1 MHSTTRIING
11 LFTLAILLTSCNKS
25 KENATD
31 IFTKVYLVDN
41 ILTQTFSIDP
51 SIDNIITGSNGTKI
65 RINRNTFIDSSG
77 NQVSGMIEIHLKEVL
92 TTPDMVLGNLTTTF
106 NGMPLETGGMLFIDA
121 ISENQKLSIAGNKS
135 IQVALPSDSTLT
147 NMSLFE
153 GVQDSLSIRWT
164 APEALMNPTVDSAG
178 LSLSLFEKTTN
189 IMYSINGFEN
199 PEDYPD
205 SIRTEVG
212 RIAWKGDGLKIS
224 KDSIFKIGNYT
235 INFYKQNRLLKWN
248 EVFIVEKG
256 ENSFHVD
263 KNTQYIFSLK
273 KLGWA
278 NIDRLLDD
286 PRTKEV
292 ELITSIENQSD
303 FKFIYVSLVTQS
315 MYLPGYQK
323 KDNTFCFS
331 HNDEEKQELPVGEIA
346 TIIATAYK
354 NDKPFFAIQKIT
366 ITEKQIIT
374 FKLEETTVDKL
385 KADLKEKI

>member
-11 LFTLAILLTSCNKS
+11 LFTLAIILTSCNKS

-41 ILTQTFSIDP
+41 IPTQTFSIDP

-77 NQVSGMIEIHLKEVL
+77 NQISGMIEIHLKEVL
-92 TTPDMVLGNLTTTF
+92 TTLDMVLGNLTTTF